1 VRLTI
6 HREAVNIVK
15 YLSGVRCFVTFCAE
29 NNLKIWRQNI
39 KNRKAQII
47 HEYKLNKV
55 VERIV
60 ELSIEG
66 SSQIERFLVVFTT
79 GESELFE
86 FSNEDDSLYWIES
99 EKAREHEVQLAGCDY
114 NMNLRILVTA
124 DKKGIIRIW
133 NRDKKF
139 LREI

>member
-1 VRLTI
+1 MRLTI

-15 YLSGVRCFVTFCAE
+15 YLSGVRVFVTFCKE
-29 NNLKIWRQNI
+29 NNFKIWRQDI

-47 HEYKLNKV
+47 HEYRLNKV

-60 ELSIEG
+60 ELSKEG
-66 SSQIERFLVVFTT
+66 TSLIERFLVVFTT

-99 EKAREHEVQLAGCDY
+99 EKTREHEVQLTGCDY
-114 NMNLRILVTA
+114 NTNLCLIVTA